1 MLKDK
6 IKEFISKHCV
16 PIGLN
21 YGTEELA
28 QDIADICEK
37 DYWTAKVREVDLL
50 EKENTE
56 LKEELF
62 AVKALNKCLANTLAK
77 FRKKYGCEY
86 QLSEKVNIVCPTV
99 QSRTDEDINQ
109 IKEHNF

>member
-37 DYWTAKVREVDLL
+37 DYMLNAIISSEQNSRMFDEQVELL

-62 AVKALNKCLANTLAK
+62 AAKALNKCLVDKLAE

-86 QLSEKVNIVCPTV
+86 QLSV
-99 QSRTDEDINQ
+99 
-109 IKEHNF
+109 KE